1 MRTVLRSVISGD
13 ATMTPFIASRKILS
27 AFKNVARPSP
37 IEWVTGRSWRDDDIL
52 DALTRGRRVNCS
64 FVEEFQDCLPNF
76 THKAKMFAI
85 PRYISYVLAHPEL
98 EISDYLVGELGRIKD
113 VFFQE
118 LTLRQIQAL
127 ILGLRILE
135 PNIRKYGSRTTHAE
149 LCLVQEQLRK
159 LRKRLG

>member
-1 MRTVLRSVISGD
+1 
-13 ATMTPFIASRKILS
+13 
-27 AFKNVARPSP
+27 
-37 IEWVTGRSWRDDDIL
+37 
-52 DALTRGRRVNCS
+52 
-64 FVEEFQDCLPNF
+64 
-76 THKAKMFAI
+76 MFAI
-85 PRYISYVLAHPEL
+85 PRYISYALAHPEL